1 MARRLAPLIAV
12 GVVALVA
19 MIAAVAGPV
28 QVGEPIIPFEVR
40 SAEPSPQPTFEA
52 DEEEPEDEDVPANP
66 FTVGIVLYT
75 VIVGIAGVTMA
86 TVLVVWVVRWLLSR
100 ERAGRGPRGPDP
112 KITVAALRDAAEL
125 AVFEAEAARPGEAS
139 DVVVA
144 CWVILEQAAAS
155 AGTPRE
161 APQTPTEFTAAVLAD
176 HHADQDAVA
185 SLLSL
190 YHEARFGR
198 AALPDEA
205 ASTAAAALRTISVSL
220 SQSAAAPRD
229 AP

>member
-28 QVGEPIIPFEVR
+28 QVGDPIIPFDVR

-75 VIVGIAGVTMA
+75 VIVGIAGVAMTI
-86 TVLVVWVVRWLLSR
+86 VLVVWVVRWLLSR
-100 ERAGRGPRGPDP
+100 EPAAQGPRVLDP

-139 DVVVA
+139 DAVVA

-176 HHADQDAVA
+176 HHADQGAVA
-185 SLLSL
+185 TLLSL
-190 YHEARFGR
+190 YHEARFGG

-205 ASTAAAALRTISVSL
+205 ASTAAAALRTISASL
-220 SQSAAAPRD
+220 SKAAAAPKD
-229 AP
+229 SP